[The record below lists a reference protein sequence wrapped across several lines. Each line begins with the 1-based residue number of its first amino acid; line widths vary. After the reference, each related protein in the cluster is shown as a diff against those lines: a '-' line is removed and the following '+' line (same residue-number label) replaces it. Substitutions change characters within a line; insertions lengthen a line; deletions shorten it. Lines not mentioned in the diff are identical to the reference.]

1 MNDSFFRKI
10 ESKTGVPMEEVFAL
24 ANAIQYADFNDERQ
38 VRKIIRKVGKLA
50 KKEVP
55 QQTEDE
61 LVNSIVK
68 NGKAVNIKDIKICL
82 ADNKKT
88 LRKNRI
94 IGLIILT
101 YGYSNSISENGGVYN
116 GIYFTNSTNPISNI
130 CKSIKYGSL

>member
-24 ANAIQYADFNDERQ
+24 ANAIQYADFSDERQ

-68 NGKAVNIKDIKICL
+68 NGKAVNIKDIQDML
-82 ADNKKT
+82 G
-88 LRKNRI
+88 RQ
-94 IGLIILT
+94 
-101 YGYSNSISENGGVYN
+101 
-116 GIYFTNSTNPISNI
+116 
-130 CKSIKYGSL
+130 

>member
-50 KKEVP
+50 KKDVP

-61 LVNSIVK
+61 LVNSIIK
-68 NGKAVNIKDIKICL
+68 NGKAVNIKDIQDML
-82 ADNKKT
+82 G
-88 LRKNRI
+88 RQ
-94 IGLIILT
+94 
-101 YGYSNSISENGGVYN
+101 
-116 GIYFTNSTNPISNI
+116 
-130 CKSIKYGSL
+130 

>member
-24 ANAIQYADFNDERQ
+24 ANAIQHVDFNDERQ
-38 VRKIIRKVGKLA
+38 VRKIIRKVGRLA

-68 NGKAVNIKDIKICL
+68 NGKAVNIKDIQDML
-82 ADNKKT
+82 G
-88 LRKNRI
+88 RQ
-94 IGLIILT
+94 
-101 YGYSNSISENGGVYN
+101 
-116 GIYFTNSTNPISNI
+116 
-130 CKSIKYGSL
+130 

>member
-24 ANAIQYADFNDERQ
+24 ANAIQHADFNDERQ

-61 LVNSIVK
+61 LVSSIVK
-68 NGKAVNIKDIKICL
+68 NGKAVNIKDIQ
-82 ADNKKT
+82 DM
-88 LRKNRI
+88 
-94 IGLIILT
+94 IGRQ
-101 YGYSNSISENGGVYN
+101 
-116 GIYFTNSTNPISNI
+116 
-130 CKSIKYGSL
+130 